1 MRIRRT
7 TFVKYGQPVTLA
19 YIEAI
24 SDQHPEAIDGA
35 PSPPAPP
42 PAPPRERGPRL
53 TAHYIRKVLRKP
65 EPPRPDE
72 AKYEAVMRRIMREG
86 AP

>member
-35 PSPPAPP
+35 PPP

-65 EPPRPDE
+65 EPPRQDE